1 MVYGLGLN
9 PVSAL
14 RNAEWF
20 WPEANCLSFDFGR
33 LQKALPY
40 QLNRAAL
47 LRFLQSF
54 HGSVEKGRFSAFFR
68 FLKQKGGVVR
78 NGPLL
83 YFSRPP
89 LPQKPENRGNLDQPQ
104 ATVVFLWCNKKSESQ
119 TFLNVLPPPRPA
131 TQNVWVLVTTF
142 SSSKAHLWLAERARF
157 RGSHGGAPE
166 TGFKS

>member
-1 MVYGLGLN
+1 MGISQKTETSCHNFSFFGRQDFQKRYFRKTRNCGSAFQFLAKCPYPIDASRALRRSLN

-14 RNAEWF
+14 LRNAEGF

-89 LPQKPENRGNLDQPQ
+89 LLQKPENRGNLDQPQ
-104 ATVVFLWCNKKSESQ
+104 ATVVFL
-119 TFLNVLPPPRPA
+119 
-131 TQNVWVLVTTF
+131 
-142 SSSKAHLWLAERARF
+142 
-157 RGSHGGAPE
+157 
-166 TGFKS
+166 